1 MVFFEVAFMY
11 VCCNVCMHDIVFSS
25 WTIKYR
31 PVYVSDVKMPAGLL
45 AIMDHNTI
53 TD

>member
-11 VCCNVCMHDIVFSS
+11 VCCNLCMHDIVFSS
-25 WTIKYR
+25 WIINTDLH
-31 PVYVSDVKMPAGLL
+31 VYVSDVKMPAGLL
-45 AIMDHNTI
+45 AIMGHI